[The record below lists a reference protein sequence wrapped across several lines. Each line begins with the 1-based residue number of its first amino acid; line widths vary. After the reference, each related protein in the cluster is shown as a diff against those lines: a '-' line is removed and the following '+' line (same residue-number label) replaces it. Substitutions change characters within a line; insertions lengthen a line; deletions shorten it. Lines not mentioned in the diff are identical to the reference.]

1 MGSDNPFAYGSA
13 SWSKLGAD
21 SPFKGATGIGQTDWG
36 SMGSS
41 DYWKGG
47 FDVDKTGSFGSGPS
61 PFGGGSG
68 ANWGQA
74 LGKAVSWLG
83 QSRKKAEQDDFMSKV
98 PRALGRGTEG
108 FGGQVL
114 DNLGVV
120 FPPQQA
126 PIYIPGVQQGGGGK
140 GSQIGQLAGTAAGL
154 AASALI
160 PGVGPM
166 IGASIGGSLGGG
178 IGGLFG

>member
-21 SPFKGATGIGQTDWG
+21 SPFKGATGIGKTDWG

-47 FDVDKTGSFGSGPS
+47 FDVDKKGSFGSGPS
-61 PFGGGSG
+61 PFDGRRLE
-68 ANWGQA
+68 AF
-74 LGKAVSWLG
+74 GKANSWLE
-83 QSRKKAEQDDFMSKV
+83 RTREKADQDEAWSKL
-98 PRALGRGTEG
+98 PYALGRGSQG

-120 FPPQQA
+120 MPNQHA
-126 PIYIPGVQQGGGGK
+126 PIVIPGVQQSGGG
-140 GSQIGQLAGTAAGL
+140 
-154 AASALI
+154 
-160 PGVGPM
+160 
-166 IGASIGGSLGGG
+166 
-178 IGGLFG
+178 GGLFGAAGGLAGALGQAAGVFGPLGMPIGAAVGGMIDRFV